1 MRKAGGSSESPAFLK
16 NYLQKPKGGFPMSSL
31 ALSGNQ
37 DHDQSKSP
45 FDSIKRIDREGC
57 EYWMAREL
65 MKLLGYV
72 KWQRFEDAIERSKI
86 SLKNSNGNPD
96 EHFTHLPGAV
106 SGKGRFGDNYKL
118 SRYAA
123 YLLAMNGDPRKPEIA
138 QAQSYFVVKTREAET
153 VIPQQHDELEALR
166 LQVRIAEA
174 QASSI
179 KDQRFVLE
187 SSASIVT
194 IHGAGML
201 ALIQGR
207 PEAVVRETETQF
219 ESVVMNEDGKQLAV
233 FRGKSLAQL
242 GKELK
247 FKSGKELEKW
257 LESCGHDH
265 LISKAMRPVQTD
277 YIPAESV
284 ELVRELW
291 ANQKGDRQMIIGE

>member
-1 MRKAGGSSESPAFLK
+1 
-16 NYLQKPKGGFPMSSL
+16 MSNI

-37 DHDQSKSP
+37 DHNQSKSP
-45 FDSIKRIDREGC
+45 FDSIKRVDREGC
-57 EYWMAREL
+57 EYWLAREL

-72 KWQRFEDAIERSKI
+72 KWQRFEDAIEKSKI
-86 SLKNSNGNPD
+86 SLENSNGNPD

-118 SRYAA
+118 SRYGA

-138 QAQSYFVVKTREAET
+138 QAQAYFVVKTREAET
-153 VIPQQHDELEALR
+153 VIPQQRDELEALR

-174 QASSI
+174 QASSM

-207 PEAVVRETETQF
+207 PDAVVRETETQF

-233 FRGKSLAQL
+233 FRGKSLAQF

-247 FKSGKELEKW
+247 FKTGKEFQKW
-257 LESCGHDH
+257 LESCGKDH

-277 YIPAESV
+277 YIPAELV
-284 ELVRELW
+284 DEVRELW

>member
-1 MRKAGGSSESPAFLK
+1 
-16 NYLQKPKGGFPMSSL
+16 MSNI

-37 DHDQSKSP
+37 DHSQSKSP
-45 FDSIKRIDREGC
+45 FDSIKRVDREGC
-57 EYWMAREL
+57 EYWLAREL

-72 KWQRFEDAIERSKI
+72 KWQRFEDAIEKSKI
-86 SLKNSNGNPD
+86 SLENSNGNPD

-118 SRYAA
+118 SRYGA

-138 QAQSYFVVKTREAET
+138 QAQAYFVIKTREAET
-153 VIPQQHDELEALR
+153 VIPQQHDELEFLR
-166 LQVRIAEA
+166 LQVRIVEA
-174 QASSI
+174 QASSMR
-179 KDQRFVLE
+179 DQRLVLE
-187 SSASIVT
+187 SGSAIVSL
-194 IHGAGML
+194 HGVGTL

-207 PEAVVRETETQF
+207 PDAVVRETETQF

-247 FKSGKELEKW
+247 FKTGKDFQKW
-257 LESCGHDH
+257 LESCGKDH

-277 YIPAESV
+277 YIPAELV
-284 ELVRELW
+284 DEVRELW

>member
-1 MRKAGGSSESPAFLK
+1 MRKAGGSEVPQPFSEL
-16 NYLQKPKGGFPMSSL
+16 LITTQRRVLMSSL
-31 ALSGNQ
+31 ALSDNQ
-37 DHDQSKSP
+37 DRNQPESP
-45 FDSIKRIDREGC
+45 FDSIKRIDRDGH
-57 EYWMAREL
+57 EYWLAREL

-72 KWQRFEDAIERSKI
+72 KWQKFEDAIERSKI

-96 EHFTHLPGAV
+96 EHFTHLPGSV

-118 SRYAA
+118 SRYAC
-123 YLLAMNGDPRKPEIA
+123 YLTALNGDPRKPEIA
-138 QAQSYFVVKTREAET
+138 QAQAYFVVKTREAET
-153 VIPQQHDELEALR
+153 VIPQQYDELEALR
-166 LQVRIAEA
+166 LQVKIVEA
-174 QASSI
+174 QASMMRD
-179 KDQRFVLE
+179 KRLVLE
-187 SSASIVT
+187 SGAAIVSL
-194 IHGAGML
+194 HGVGTL

-207 PEAVVRETETQF
+207 PEAVVRETETEF

-247 FKSGKELEKW
+247 FKTGKEFQKW

-284 ELVRELW
+284 DLVRELW
-291 ANQKGDRQMIIGE
+291 MNRKGDRQLLIGE

>member
-1 MRKAGGSSESPAFLK
+1 
-16 NYLQKPKGGFPMSSL
+16 MSNI

-37 DHDQSKSP
+37 DHKQSQSP
-45 FDSIKRIDREGC
+45 FDSIKRVDREGC
-57 EYWMAREL
+57 EYWLAREL

-72 KWQRFEDAIERSKI
+72 KWQRFEDAIEKSKI
-86 SLKNSNGNPD
+86 SLENSNGNPD

-118 SRYAA
+118 SRYGA

-138 QAQSYFVVKTREAET
+138 QAQAYFVVKTREAET
-153 VIPQQHDELEALR
+153 VIPQQRDELEALR

-174 QASSI
+174 QASSM

-207 PEAVVRETETQF
+207 PDAVVRETETQF

-233 FRGKSLAQL
+233 FRGKSLAQF

-247 FKSGKELEKW
+247 FKTGKEFQKW
-257 LESCGHDH
+257 LESCGKDH

-277 YIPAESV
+277 YIPAELV
-284 ELVRELW
+284 DEVRELW

>member
-1 MRKAGGSSESPAFLK
+1 
-16 NYLQKPKGGFPMSSL
+16 MSSL

-37 DHDQSKSP
+37 DHNQSQSP
-45 FDSIKRIDREGC
+45 FDSIKRVDREGC

-65 MKLLGYV
+65 MVLLGYTNWRQFNEVTQRAIVSCRVHSENVEHHFEVEFNLV
-72 KWQRFEDAIERSKI
+72 KRSQGGGTKQQ
-86 SLKNSNGNPD
+86 
-96 EHFTHLPGAV
+96 
-106 SGKGRFGDNYKL
+106 NYKL
-118 SRYAA
+118 SRYGS
-123 YLLAMNGDPRKPEIA
+123 YLIAMNGDVRKPEIA
-138 QAQSYFVVKTREAET
+138 QAQAYFVVKTREAET
-153 VIPQQHDELEALR
+153 VIPQQYDELEFLR

-174 QASSI
+174 QANSMR
-179 KDQRFVLE
+179 DQRLVLE
-187 SSASIVT
+187 SGSAIVSL
-194 IHGAGML
+194 HGAGTL

-247 FKSGKELEKW
+247 FKTGKEFQKW
-257 LESCGHDH
+257 LESCGKDH

-277 YIPAESV
+277 YIPAELV
-284 ELVRELW
+284 DEVRELW

>member
-1 MRKAGGSSESPAFLK
+1 
-16 NYLQKPKGGFPMSSL
+16 MSNI

-37 DHDQSKSP
+37 DHSQSKSP
-45 FDSIKRIDREGC
+45 FDSIKRVDREGC
-57 EYWMAREL
+57 EYWLAREL

-72 KWQRFEDAIERSKI
+72 KWQRFEDAIEKSKI
-86 SLKNSNGNPD
+86 SLENSNGNPD

-118 SRYAA
+118 SRYGA

-138 QAQSYFVVKTREAET
+138 QAQAYFVIKTREAET
-153 VIPQQHDELEALR
+153 VIPQQNDELEFLR
-166 LQVRIAEA
+166 LQVRIVEA
-174 QASSI
+174 QASSMR
-179 KDQRFVLE
+179 DQRLVLE
-187 SSASIVT
+187 SGSAIVSL
-194 IHGAGML
+194 HGVGTL

-207 PEAVVRETETQF
+207 PDAVVREVETQF

-247 FKSGKELEKW
+247 FKTGKDFQKW
-257 LESCGHDH
+257 LESCGKDH

-277 YIPAESV
+277 YIPAELV
-284 ELVRELW
+284 DEVRELW

>member
-1 MRKAGGSSESPAFLK
+1 
-16 NYLQKPKGGFPMSSL
+16 MSSL

-37 DHDQSKSP
+37 DHNQSKSP
-45 FDSIKRIDREGC
+45 FDSIKRLDREGH
-57 EYWMAREL
+57 EYWLAREL
-65 MKLLGYV
+65 MGLLGY
-72 KWQRFEDAIERSKI
+72 KQYRRFAEAIDRAILSQQNAGNSVSKDFLPEVAKTSGRPQEDC
-86 SLKNSNGNPD
+86 
-96 EHFTHLPGAV
+96 
-106 SGKGRFGDNYKL
+106 KL
-118 SRYAA
+118 SRYAC
-123 YLLAMNGDPRKPEIA
+123 YLVAMNGDPRKPEIA

-174 QASSI
+174 QASSM

-277 YIPAESV
+277 YIPTESV

>member
-1 MRKAGGSSESPAFLK
+1 
-16 NYLQKPKGGFPMSSL
+16 MSSL

-37 DHDQSKSP
+37 DHNRSNSP
-45 FDSIKRIDREGC
+45 FDPIKRIDNEGH

-65 MKLLGYV
+65 MPILGYSR
-72 KWQRFEDAIERSKI
+72 WSDFLASIDRARLACQ
-86 SLKNSNGNPD
+86 NTGNAVT
-96 EHFTHLPGAV
+96 EHFTGGIRKKSV
-106 SGKGRFGDNYKL
+106 GKGRPQDDYKL
-118 SRYAA
+118 SRYGC
-123 YLLAMNGDPRKPEIA
+123 YLVALNGDPRKLEIA

-153 VIPQQHDELEALR
+153 VIPQQYDELEFLR

-174 QASSI
+174 QANSMR
-179 KDQRFVLE
+179 DQRLVLE
-187 SSASIVT
+187 SGSAIVSL
-194 IHGAGML
+194 HGAGTL

-247 FKSGKELEKW
+247 FKTGKEFQKW
-257 LESCGHDH
+257 LESCGKDH

>member
-1 MRKAGGSSESPAFLK
+1 
-16 NYLQKPKGGFPMSSL
+16 
-31 ALSGNQ
+31 
-37 DHDQSKSP
+37 
-45 FDSIKRIDREGC
+45 
-57 EYWMAREL
+57 MAREL
-65 MKLLGYV
+65 MVLLGYTNWRQFNEVTQRAIVSCRVHGENVEHHFEVEFNLV
-72 KWQRFEDAIERSKI
+72 KRSQGGGSKQQ
-86 SLKNSNGNPD
+86 
-96 EHFTHLPGAV
+96 
-106 SGKGRFGDNYKL
+106 NYKL

-123 YLLAMNGDPRKPEIA
+123 YLIAMNGDVRKPEIA
-138 QAQSYFVVKTREAET
+138 QAQAYFVVKTREAET

-174 QASSI
+174 QASSM

>member
-1 MRKAGGSSESPAFLK
+1 
-16 NYLQKPKGGFPMSSL
+16 MSSL

-37 DHDQSKSP
+37 DHNQSKSP

-57 EYWMAREL
+57 EYWLAREL
-65 MKLLGYV
+65 MGLLGYPRWNEFKV
-72 KWQRFEDAIERSKI
+72 AIERAMVSCEAQQGSNEVGKHFSVSI
-86 SLKNSNGNPD
+86 LK
-96 EHFTHLPGAV
+96 
-106 SGKGRFGDNYKL
+106 SGGRPQEDYRL

-123 YLLAMNGDPRKPEIA
+123 YLIAMNGDVRKPEIA
-138 QAQSYFVVKTREAET
+138 QAQSYFVIKTREAET
-153 VIPQQHDELEALR
+153 VIPQQRDELEALR

-174 QASSI
+174 QASSM

-207 PEAVVRETETQF
+207 PDAVVRETETQF
-219 ESVVMNEDGKQLAV
+219 ESVIMNEDGKQLAV
-233 FRGKSLAQL
+233 FRGKSLAQF

-247 FKSGKELEKW
+247 FKTGKEFQKW
-257 LESCGHDH
+257 LESCGKDH

-277 YIPAESV
+277 YIPAELV
-284 ELVRELW
+284 DEVRELW

>member
-1 MRKAGGSSESPAFLK
+1 
-16 NYLQKPKGGFPMSSL
+16 MSSL

-37 DHDQSKSP
+37 DHCQPKSP

-57 EYWMAREL
+57 EYWLAREL
-65 MKLLGYV
+65 MGLLGY
-72 KWQRFEDAIERSKI
+72 KQYRRFADAIQRAIVSCQIQGKLTENHFAI
-86 SLKNSNGNPD
+86 VGNMVKR
-96 EHFTHLPGAV
+96 TQGGGV
-106 SGKGRFGDNYKL
+106 SQEDYKL

-123 YLLAMNGDPRKPEIA
+123 YLIAMNGDVRKPEIA

-174 QASSI
+174 QASSM

-291 ANQKGDRQMIIGE
+291 ANQKGDRQLLIGE

>member
-1 MRKAGGSSESPAFLK
+1 
-16 NYLQKPKGGFPMSSL
+16 MSNI
-31 ALSGNQ
+31 ALVGNQ
-37 DHDQSKSP
+37 DHNQSESP
-45 FDSIKRIDREGC
+45 FDSIKRIDRDEH
-57 EYWMAREL
+57 EYWLAREL

-72 KWQRFEDAIERSKI
+72 KWQKFEDAIERSKI

-96 EHFTHLPGAV
+96 EHFTHLPGSV

-118 SRYAA
+118 SRYAC
-123 YLLAMNGDPRKPEIA
+123 YLTALNGDPRKPEIA
-138 QAQSYFVVKTREAET
+138 QAQAYFVVKTREAET
-153 VIPQQHDELEALR
+153 VIPQQYDELEALR
-166 LQVRIAEA
+166 LQVKIVEA
-174 QASSI
+174 QASMMRD
-179 KDQRFVLE
+179 KRLVLE
-187 SSASIVT
+187 SGAAIVSL
-194 IHGAGML
+194 HGVGTL

-207 PEAVVRETETQF
+207 PEAVVRETETEF

-247 FKSGKELEKW
+247 FKTGKEFQKW

-284 ELVRELW
+284 DLVRELW
-291 ANQKGDRQMIIGE
+291 MNRKGDRQLLIGE

>member
-1 MRKAGGSSESPAFLK
+1 
-16 NYLQKPKGGFPMSSL
+16 MSNI
-31 ALSGNQ
+31 ALSDNY
-37 DHDQSKSP
+37 DRSKSP
-45 FDSIKRIDREGC
+45 FDSIKRVDREGR
-57 EYWMAREL
+57 EYWLAREL
-65 MKLLGYV
+65 MGLLGYPRWNEFKV
-72 KWQRFEDAIERSKI
+72 AIERAMVSCEAQQGSNEIGKHFSGSI
-86 SLKNSNGNPD
+86 LK
-96 EHFTHLPGAV
+96 
-106 SGKGRFGDNYKL
+106 SGGRPKEDYKL
-118 SRYAA
+118 SRLGA
-123 YLLAMNGDPRKPEIA
+123 YLTAMNGDPRKPEIA

-153 VIPQQHDELEALR
+153 VIPEQHDELEFLR

-174 QASSI
+174 QASSMR
-179 KDQRFVLE
+179 DQRLVLE
-187 SSASIVT
+187 SGSAIVSL
-194 IHGAGML
+194 HGAGTL

-207 PEAVVRETETQF
+207 PEAVVREVETQF

-247 FKSGKELEKW
+247 FKTGKDFQKW

>member
-1 MRKAGGSSESPAFLK
+1 
-16 NYLQKPKGGFPMSSL
+16 MSNI

-37 DHDQSKSP
+37 DHNQSKSP
-45 FDSIKRIDREGC
+45 FDSIKRVDREGC
-57 EYWMAREL
+57 EYWLAREL

-72 KWQRFEDAIERSKI
+72 KWQRFEDAIEKSKI
-86 SLKNSNGNPD
+86 SLENSNGNPD

-118 SRYAA
+118 SRYGA

-138 QAQSYFVVKTREAET
+138 QAQAYFVVKTREAET
-153 VIPQQHDELEALR
+153 VIPQQHDELEFLR
-166 LQVRIAEA
+166 LQVRIVEA
-174 QASSI
+174 QASSMR
-179 KDQRFVLE
+179 DQRLVLE
-187 SSASIVT
+187 SGSAIVSL
-194 IHGAGML
+194 HGVGTL

-207 PEAVVRETETQF
+207 PDAVVREVETQF

-257 LESCGHDH
+257 LESCGKDH

-277 YIPAESV
+277 YIPAELV
-284 ELVRELW
+284 DEVRELW

>member
-1 MRKAGGSSESPAFLK
+1 
-16 NYLQKPKGGFPMSSL
+16 MSNI

-37 DHDQSKSP
+37 DHKQSKSP
-45 FDSIKRIDREGC
+45 FDSIKRVDREGS
-57 EYWMAREL
+57 EYWLAREL
-65 MKLLGYV
+65 MGLLGYTNWRQFNEVTQRAIVSCRVHGENVEHHFEVEFNLV
-72 KWQRFEDAIERSKI
+72 KRSQGGGTKQQ
-86 SLKNSNGNPD
+86 
-96 EHFTHLPGAV
+96 
-106 SGKGRFGDNYKL
+106 NYKL
-118 SRYAA
+118 SRYGS
-123 YLLAMNGDPRKPEIA
+123 YLVAMNGDVRKPEIA
-138 QAQSYFVVKTREAET
+138 QAQSYFVIKTREAET
-153 VIPQQHDELEALR
+153 VIPQQRDELEALR

-174 QASSI
+174 QASSM

-207 PEAVVRETETQF
+207 PDAVVRETETQF

-233 FRGKSLAQL
+233 FRGKSLAQF

-247 FKSGKELEKW
+247 FKTGKEFQKW
-257 LESCGHDH
+257 LESCGKDH

-277 YIPAESV
+277 YIPAELV
-284 ELVRELW
+284 DEVRELW